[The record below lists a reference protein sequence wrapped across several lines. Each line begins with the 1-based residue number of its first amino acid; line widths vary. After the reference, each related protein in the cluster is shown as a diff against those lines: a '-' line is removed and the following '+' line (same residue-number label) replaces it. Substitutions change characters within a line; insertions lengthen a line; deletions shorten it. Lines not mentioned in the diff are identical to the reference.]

1 MEKPRLF
8 NVALLVVCVLSVSAS
23 HAEDGEDARVDS
35 LVSISLTDGTQLEGT
50 ITQET
55 ETHILVETLSGL
67 EIKVPRTSIVAIKS
81 ATLVLSPVPTP
92 TTPA

>member
-1 MEKPRLF
+1 MPLG
-8 NVALLVVCVLSVSAS
+8 
-23 HAEDGEDARVDS
+23 AEEQDTLVDS

-67 EIKVPRTSIVAIKS
+67 EIKVPRTSIVVDKKAPRWCFLPS
-81 ATLVLSPVPTP
+81 RPQLHPPDVRTYW
-92 TTPA
+92 